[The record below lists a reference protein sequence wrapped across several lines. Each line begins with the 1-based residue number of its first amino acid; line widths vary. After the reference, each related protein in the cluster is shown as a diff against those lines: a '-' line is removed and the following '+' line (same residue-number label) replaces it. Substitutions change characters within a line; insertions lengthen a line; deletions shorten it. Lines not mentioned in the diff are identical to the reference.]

1 MKQEIIR
8 KLSAAV
14 AMSLVVGVSLAACGG
29 SSSSTAAG
37 VTKTGSAEGFGGAVT
52 ATLTVDANG
61 TVTDCKLEGAQETES
76 IGGAALEELSKQVV
90 AANGPAI
97 DGVAGAT
104 VTTKAVRKAV
114 AAALGV
120 ELAEEAPADSAAA
133 APAEPAAIVPVEG
146 GIQIGQAYAAAH
158 GTKCFT
164 EAVAVVKD
172 DVILA
177 AYLDDFQFTSTDAG
191 VTAVPNSDSDFAAG
205 YAEGK
210 VLMSKRANADY
221 YSKMM
226 AEKGGSTV
234 ALDANF
240 DAIQNFAVGKTISEL
255 EDVAAKGAEAVDAV
269 SGATLVDTAGYL
281 SAIVDAAKNAQ
292 TTQAVEFNGSS
303 EDLKLN
309 VVYGAAHG
317 TKCFTSGAV
326 ATAGDTIVL
335 SYIDEFQFAGSDAGV
350 VGVPN
355 SDSDF
360 GAGYA
365 EGKVLMSKR
374 VNADYYSKMMAE
386 KAGSTVSLDAN
397 YDAIQNHVNGM
408 SIADAEALSKD
419 EKAVDA
425 VSGATLVDTAGYVG
439 VLVGFDKEGNII
451 DYSLLSH
458 AETPGLGSK
467 AADWFKKG
475 AKGDITGMNPGQ
487 GALVVN
493 KDGGQIDA
501 ITASTITTRAFLK
514 AVNNAYAA
522 YSGQN
527 VDGAS
532 GATQQVSETVAE
544 NATACDAQCEGNEAC
559 KQVCDSTACK
569 TVCSDKCDPANCDK
583 ADCKKVECPKQDCK
597 NKK

>member
-29 SSSSTAAG
+29 SSSSTAAD
-37 VTKTGSAEGFGGAVT
+37 VTKTGSADGFGGAVT

-255 EDVAAKGAEAVDAV
+255 EDVAAKGCR
-269 SGATLVDTAGYL
+269 GCGRRLRRNAGGYRRL
-281 SAIVDAAKNAQ
+281 SLCHRGCRQNAQ

-439 VLVGFDKEGNII
+439 VLVD
-451 DYSLLSH
+451 
-458 AETPGLGSK
+458 
-467 AADWFKKG
+467 AAK
-475 AKGDITGMNPGQ
+475 
-487 GALVVN
+487 
-493 KDGGQIDA
+493 
-501 ITASTITTRAFLK
+501 
-514 AVNNAYAA
+514 
-522 YSGQN
+522 
-527 VDGAS
+527 
-532 GATQQVSETVAE
+532 
-544 NATACDAQCEGNEAC
+544 
-559 KQVCDSTACK
+559 
-569 TVCSDKCDPANCDK
+569 
-583 ADCKKVECPKQDCK
+583 
-597 NKK
+597 